1 MTLTI
6 VYDNNEHDPRLKT
19 EWGFACLV
27 EFGDHT
33 ILFDTGGDGSTLLGN
48 IDKLGLDPRRIEA
61 VVLSHIHGDHTGGL
75 DDLLAMHNDVT
86 VYVPRSFPDTF
97 KMQVQAAGAELVEVS
112 KPVEIVSGV
121 NSTGEVKGGIIEQAL
136 VVTSA
141 QGLVVPLPCGCAHP
155 GIVRMVEQAQDVAK
169 DDIYLVLGGFHLG
182 GKSKAQDQPH
192 RRPPL
197 PPLSSPPMGG
207 KEGGRVQKAAPCHC
221 SGDKARELFAE
232 EYGDDYVLNG
242 VGWKMSI
249 PQ

>member
-48 IDKLGLDPRRIEA
+48 MDKLGLDPRRIEA

-75 DDLLAMHNDVT
+75 GGLLAMHNDVT
-86 VYVPRSFPDTF
+86 VYVPRSFPDSF

-112 KPVEIVSGV
+112 EPVEIVPGV

-141 QGLVVPLPCGCAHP
+141 QGLVVITGCAHP

-182 GKSKAQDQPH
+182 GKSKAQISRIVADF
-192 RRPPL
+192 RCL
-197 PPLSSPPMGG
+197 G
-207 KEGGRVQKAAPCHC
+207 VQKAAPCHC

-249 PQ
+249 PQQ

>member
-48 IDKLGLDPRRIEA
+48 MDKLGLDPRRIEA

-75 DDLLAMHNDVT
+75 GGLLAMHNDVT
-86 VYVPRSFPDTF
+86 VYVPRSFPDSF

-112 KPVEIVSGV
+112 EPVEIVPGV
-121 NSTGEVKGGIIEQAL
+121 YSTGEVKGGIIEQAL
-136 VVTSA
+136 VMTSA
-141 QGLVVPLPCGCAHP
+141 QGLVVITGCAHP

-182 GKSKAQDQPH
+182 GKSKAQISRIVADF
-192 RRPPL
+192 RRL
-197 PPLSSPPMGG
+197 G
-207 KEGGRVQKAAPCHC
+207 VQKAAPCHC

-249 PQ
+249 PQQ

>member
-48 IDKLGLDPRRIEA
+48 MDKLELDPRRIEA

-86 VYVPRSFPDTF
+86 VYVPRSFPDSF

-112 KPVEIVSGV
+112 EPVEIVPGV
-121 NSTGEVKGGIIEQAL
+121 NSTGEVKDGIIEQAL
-136 VVTSA
+136 VMTSA
-141 QGLVVPLPCGCAHP
+141 QGLVVPSPRGCAHP
-155 GIVRMVEQAQDVAK
+155 GIVRMVEQEGTT
-169 DDIYLVLGGFHLG
+169 LPVLGGFHLG
-182 GKSKAQDQPH
+182 GKSKAQISRIVADF
-192 RRPPL
+192 RRL
-197 PPLSSPPMGG
+197 G
-207 KEGGRVQKAAPCHC
+207 VQKAAPCHC

-242 VGWKMSI
+242 VGWKMAI